1 MAQRKRGKYTADVE
15 TERSGEKRNKMST
28 RKRVFGKHS
37 RQETGA
43 RGILTDVLILVVPVL
58 DSNVEKVLSSTSL
71 LC

>member
-1 MAQRKRGKYTADVE
+1 MAHPKRGKYTPDVE
-15 TERSGEKRNKMST
+15 TERSGVERNKTST

-37 RQETGA
+37 RQETGV
-43 RGILTDVLILVVPVL
+43 RGVLTDVLILVVPVL